1 MILYNILKHAHSG
14 LRWVVLLLLLAAII
28 DSFRKMGSKDA
39 PLSKVT
45 LFALIISHVQLIIG
59 LALYFMSPKVAF
71 VASTMKDSVLR
82 FYTVEHLTG
91 MLLAIGVIT
100 FGYSTGKRMLPSAA
114 GHRRIAYVYLA
125 GLLVMLASIPW
136 PFRNLGAGW
145 F

>member
-1 MILYNILKHAHSG
+1 MVFYNILKHAHSG
-14 LRWVVLLLLLAAII
+14 LRWVVLLLLLGAII

-39 PLSKVT
+39 PLSKV
-45 LFALIISHVQLIIG
+45 ALSGLIFTHVQLIIG
-59 LALYFMSPKVAF
+59 LVLYFMSPKVVFA
-71 VASTMKDSVLR
+71 ASTMKESLLR

-91 MLLAIGVIT
+91 MLVAIGVIT

-114 GHRRIAYVYLA
+114 GHRRIAYLYLA

>member
-1 MILYNILKHAHSG
+1 MVFYNILKHAHSG
-14 LRWVVLLLLLAAII
+14 LRWVVLLLLLGAII

-39 PLSKVT
+39 PLSKVA
-45 LFALIISHVQLIIG
+45 LFGLIFTHVQLIIG
-59 LALYFMSPKVAF
+59 LVLYFMSPKVVFA
-71 VASTMKDSVLR
+71 ASTMKESLLR

-91 MLLAIGVIT
+91 MLVAIGVIT

-114 GHRRIAYVYLA
+114 GHRRIAYLYLA

>member
-1 MILYNILKHAHSG
+1 M
-14 LRWVVLLLLLAAII
+14 VLLLLLGAII

-39 PLSKVT
+39 PLSKVA
-45 LFALIISHVQLIIG
+45 LFGLIFTHVQLIIG
-59 LALYFMSPKVAF
+59 LVLYFMSPKVVFA
-71 VASTMKDSVLR
+71 ASTMKESLLR

-91 MLLAIGVIT
+91 MLVAIGVIT

-114 GHRRIAYVYLA
+114 GHRRIAYLYLA

>member
-1 MILYNILKHAHSG
+1 MVLYNILKHAHSG
-14 LRWVVLLLLLAAII
+14 LRWVVLLLLIAAIV
-28 DSFRKMGSKDA
+28 DSFRKIESKDA
-39 PLSKVT
+39 PLSKAA
-45 LFALIISHVQLIIG
+45 LFGLIISHVQLLIG
-59 LALYFMSPKVAF
+59 FALYFMSPKVAF

-91 MLLAIGVIT
+91 MLVAIGVIT
-100 FGYSTGKRMLPSAA
+100 FAYSTGKRMLPSPA
-114 GHRRIAYVYLA
+114 GHRRIAYLYLA